1 MHNLFTG
8 HKAFLGFFYLDYA
21 YNNAVVHVFVQ
32 ILKES
37 ICKDLMIRE
46 DNASD
51 KMNIYSLTSGKPQ
64 CLSESVDSIDT
75 VTMRSIIESVDSIS
89 RDGPDMPYM

>member
-21 YNNAVVHVFVQ
+21 YNNAVVHVFIQ

-37 ICKDLMIRE
+37 VCKDLSKPMIQDPYE
-46 DNASD
+46 QKDN
-51 KMNIYSLTSGKPQ
+51 KMNIYSLTSGKPH
-64 CLSESVDSIDT
+64 CLSESVAKTLLI
-75 VTMRSIIESVDSIS
+75 TMIS
-89 RDGPDMPYM
+89 MDGQDISMS